1 MSFGG
6 YAVTAILVMFFAFL
20 LPSVIRSRQVVL
32 DSRVEDRFSE
42 DLRVVARAGD
52 PPEPKAERSNR
63 GYVHPRIEQPEA
75 PMHTPVARGDRLA
88 AADARRAA
96 ASRAARAA
104 AASRRAAA
112 ARRRLAL
119 TLLLL
124 GATAV
129 TWTLFAVASL
139 PVAAAIVP
147 SVLLLAVVVAGRRAS
162 ARAAVADAR
171 WRAEVA
177 RDTRDPFAP
186 VGTIDR
192 AEAPVR
198 HSKGTRRDG
207 AAERPGT
214 GSTTPGP
221 ERTERTERTERRAR
235 PAAATGTRPS
245 LRIDVDPASLLPEE
259 PVAHRAGPELPEG
272 EGWTPVPVPAPTY
285 TLKPAVRR
293 REVAPFETDEQTTAA
308 SATDEADTEVPAP
321 SETSLDA
328 TAEATEHDPADAP
341 AEPAAPAMNL
351 QAVLARR
358 RASGQ

>member
-6 YAVTAILVMFFAFL
+6 YAVTAILIMFFAFL

-63 GYVHPRIEQPEA
+63 GYVHRPRIGQPEA
-75 PMHTPVARGDRLA
+75 PMHTPVAHRDRLV

-96 ASRAARAA
+96 AARAGRAA

-124 GATAV
+124 GVTAV

-139 PVAAAIVP
+139 PVAAAVVP
-147 SVLLLAVVVAGRRAS
+147 SVFLVAVVVAGRRAS
-162 ARAAVADAR
+162 AKAAVADAR
-171 WRAEVA
+171 WRAEVT

-192 AEAPVR
+192 SEAPVR
-198 HSKGTRRDG
+198 HARAVRRDSG
-207 AAERPGT
+207 AEPARTASAPG
-214 GSTTPGP
+214 
-221 ERTERTERTERRAR
+221 ERTERAR
-235 PAAATGTRPS
+235 PAAAAGPRPS

-259 PVAHRAGPELPEG
+259 PAVTHRAGPELPEG
-272 EGWTPVPVPAPTY
+272 EGWTPVPVPVPTY
-285 TLKPAVRR
+285 TLKPTVRR
-293 REVAPFETDEQTTAA
+293 RDVAPFETQSETQDEQAPPALETDAEETSVAA
-308 SATDEADTEVPAP
+308 TGTDSAAP
-321 SETSLDA
+321 STPAQPPADEVTQ
-328 TAEATEHDPADAP
+328 AEAPT
-341 AEPAAPAMNL
+341 APAMNL

>member
-6 YAVTAILVMFFAFL
+6 YAVTAILIMFFAFL

-52 PPEPKAERSNR
+52 RPEPKAERSNR
-63 GYVHPRIEQPEA
+63 GYVHRPRIEQPEA
-75 PMHTPVARGDRLA
+75 PMHTPVAHRDRLV

-96 ASRAARAA
+96 AARAARAA

-124 GATAV
+124 GVTAV

-139 PVAAAIVP
+139 PVAAAVAP
-147 SVLLLAVVVAGRRAS
+147 SVFLVAVVVAGRRAS
-162 ARAAVADAR
+162 AKAAVADAR
-171 WRAEVA
+171 WRAEVT
-177 RDTRDPFAP
+177 RDTGDPFAP

-192 AEAPVR
+192 SEAPVR
-198 HSKGTRRDG
+198 HARAARRDG
-207 AAERPGT
+207 EAERT
-214 GSTTPGP
+214 RTASTPDGAG
-221 ERTERTERTERRAR
+221 ERTEPAR
-235 PAAATGTRPS
+235 SAATAGTRPS

-259 PVAHRAGPELPEG
+259 PAVTHRAGPALPEG
-272 EGWTPVPVPAPTY
+272 EGWTPVPVPVPTY

-293 REVAPFETDEQTTAA
+293 REVAPLETEFESQDEQAPAAFEADAEDTAVA
-308 SATDEADTEVPAP
+308 ATGTDSAAPAQAPVDEAAR
-321 SETSLDA
+321 
-328 TAEATEHDPADAP
+328 AEAPAT
-341 AEPAAPAMNL
+341 PAMNL

>member
-6 YAVTAILVMFFAFL
+6 YAVTAILIMFFAFL

-63 GYVHPRIEQPEA
+63 GYVHRPRIEQPEA
-75 PMHTPVARGDRLA
+75 PMHTPVAHRDRLV

-96 ASRAARAA
+96 AARAARAA

-124 GATAV
+124 GVTAV

-139 PVAAAIVP
+139 PVAAAVVP
-147 SVLLLAVVVAGRRAS
+147 SVFLVAVVVAGRRAS
-162 ARAAVADAR
+162 AKAAVADAR
-171 WRAEVA
+171 WRAEVT

-192 AEAPVR
+192 SEAPVR
-198 HSKGTRRDG
+198 HARAVRRDG
-207 AAERPGT
+207 GAEHARAASASAPG
-214 GSTTPGP
+214 
-221 ERTERTERTERRAR
+221 ERTERAR
-235 PAAATGTRPS
+235 PAATAGTRPS

-259 PVAHRAGPELPEG
+259 PAATHRAGPELPEG
-272 EGWTPVPVPAPTY
+272 EGWTPVPVPVPTY
-285 TLKPAVRR
+285 TLKPTVRR
-293 REVAPFETDEQTTAA
+293 RDVAPLEAQSDTQDEQAPAA
-308 SATDEADTEVPAP
+308 FEAAAGDAATGTDSAAPGTPAQAPADDVTQ
-321 SETSLDA
+321 
-328 TAEATEHDPADAP
+328 AEAPT
-341 AEPAAPAMNL
+341 APAMNL